1 MRIYII
7 GPTASGKSTLGKK
20 LAKFLRIDFY
30 DTDKEIEKRSGA
42 DIPWIFDIEG
52 EEGFRKR
59 EKEVLLES
67 SKLNKCVIATG
78 GGIVL
83 SKDNRDLIT
92 SKGLVVYL
100 QTSIESQLT
109 RTKYD
114 KSRPLLQGN
123 NKRQTLEKLELE
135 RRHLYEEISDISVN
149 QEEKSQKQ
157 IIKDIV
163 SQLRKNSYG

>member
-7 GPTASGKSTLGKK
+7 GPTASGKTTLGKK
-20 LAKFLRIDFY
+20 LAKFLNIDFY
-30 DTDKEIEKRSGA
+30 DTDKEIEKRCGA
-42 DIPWIFDIEG
+42 DVPWIFDIEG

-92 SKGLVVYL
+92 SIGLVVYL

-109 RTKYD
+109 RTIYD

-123 NKRQTLEKLELE
+123 NKRKTLEKLELE

-149 QEEKSQKQ
+149 QEGKSLKQ
-157 IIKDIV
+157 IIKEIV
-163 SQLRKNSYG
+163 SKL